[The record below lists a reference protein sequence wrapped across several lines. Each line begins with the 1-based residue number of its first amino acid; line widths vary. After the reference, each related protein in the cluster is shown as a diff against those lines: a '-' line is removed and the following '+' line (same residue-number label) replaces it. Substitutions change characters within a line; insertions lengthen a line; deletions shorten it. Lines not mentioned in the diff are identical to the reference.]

1 MIGDAM
7 RLLQIT
13 HTLWRG
19 GAGGLRSGCTGYRP
33 RAGCSGRIEAT
44 GRFHL
49 GRLVPLGACLIRGA
63 CRWWMGTPLTAP
75 LGRRT
80 AHDGASPVSRQGHWQ
95 LCGASQE
102 PARHYLGKVQQHSHA
117 GRRCLVRGI

>member
-13 HTLWRG
+13 HSLWRG

-63 CRWWMGTPLTAP
+63 CRWWMGTPFDCAAGPPHRPRRRQPSKPSGP
-75 LGRRT
+75 LATVWRI
-80 AHDGASPVSRQGHWQ
+80 
-95 LCGASQE
+95 
-102 PARHYLGKVQQHSHA
+102 A
-117 GRRCLVRGI
+117 GTR